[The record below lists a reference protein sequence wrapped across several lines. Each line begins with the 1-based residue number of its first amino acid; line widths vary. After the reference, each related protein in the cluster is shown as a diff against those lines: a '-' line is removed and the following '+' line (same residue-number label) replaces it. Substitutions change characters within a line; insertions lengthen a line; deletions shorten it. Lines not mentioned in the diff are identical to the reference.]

1 MAVTDHVCSELTGF
15 NDIDVWLQKGYVRE
29 ENNISR
35 LRLLLINFCIDKLYS
50 GSDICPTQAKL
61 LKSRL

>member
-29 ENNISR
+29 ENNILADSDCFS
-35 LRLLLINFCIDKLYS
+35 LIFVLTNFIVGLTSVRHKLN
-50 GSDICPTQAKL
+50 C
-61 LKSRL
+61 